1 MRAGIDRRLVG
12 EYNDPVCGK
21 YNAIRIVLEN
31 TLVDF
36 VALSHFY
43 FRTLNRSVRFFYVS
57 KL

>member
-12 EYNDPVCGK
+12 EYNDPVYGK

-31 TLVDF
+31 TLVDS

-43 FRTLNRSVRFFYVS
+43 SRTLNGQSASFT
-57 KL
+57 